1 MTVLFYW
8 FSLRTFTSALAP
20 PPRQCFGLHG
30 VLLGTRRRGWL
41 DLTGVVL
48 SSGGASEG
56 YNAGSF
62 WLGRAQLGLAPAR
75 PPAFPSVQNFNER
88 QPHEERRSSVKTMFQ
103 QMKIKRKKKNSLSK
117 LNPEKPRRRSC
128 NTQITALQLVKQRSI
143 KPGELQ
149 RSSDHTHYADTHS
162 SVKLRLQPGV
172 DI

>member
-8 FSLRTFTSALAP
+8 FSLRTFTSALA

-103 QMKIKRKKKNSLSK
+103 QMKIKRKKKTLSQ
-117 LNPEKPRRRSC
+117 S
-128 NTQITALQLVKQRSI
+128 
-143 KPGELQ
+143 
-149 RSSDHTHYADTHS
+149 
-162 SVKLRLQPGV
+162 
-172 DI
+172 